1 MTQRRKT
8 ARKQIKFYSQVIDR
22 KSKQLLGYLGDLSL
36 KGAML
41 VCDKEF
47 SPQSI
52 LHLKIDMPDSF
63 EPDHLNLTT
72 RVIWS
77 EKDPESDLF
86 RMGIQWYDLNSEADA
101 NLTKLLSEIA

>member
-8 ARKQIKFYSQVIDR
+8 TRKHIKFYSQVMDR
-22 KSKQLLGYLGDLSL
+22 KTKQLLGYLDDLSL

-63 EPDHLNLTT
+63 EQDHLNLTSQ
-72 RVIWS
+72 VIWS
-77 EKDPESDLF
+77 EKVPESDLF
-86 RMGIQWYDLNSEADA
+86 RMGIQWYDLNPEVDA
-101 NLTKLLSEIA
+101 SLTKLFSDFA